1 MSIYNIKVK
10 DISNKE
16 VKLEDYKGKV
26 LVIVNTASK
35 CGLAPQFEGLEK
47 LYKEFK
53 DEGLE
58 ILGFPSN
65 QFANQEPN
73 EGENLSSFCQ
83 LNYGVSFKIFD
94 KIKVN
99 GDEAHELFKYLKKE
113 KKGILGEKIKWNFT
127 KFIVDREG
135 NVVKRVAPTTEPEKM
150 RKDIIALLK
159 K

>member
-16 VKLEDYKGKV
+16 VKLEEYKGKV
-26 LVIVNTASK
+26 LIIVNTASK